1 MEFRTKQFA
10 IAGPIDPMTDYF
22 IPFNERVPSEFLS
35 RMKSLVF
42 GGRYFSIR
50 APRQSGK
57 TSFMQWFM
65 KNVLD
70 GTKLKDIA
78 EDALMEFT
86 ICSVFV
92 DFLSLRSGNA
102 GVRDIINMININ
114 CEHRHIDTMEA
125 I

>member
-1 MEFRTKQFA
+1 MEFRTKKFA
-10 IAGPIDPMTDYF
+10 IAGPIRPNTDYF

-65 KNVLD
+65 KDV
-70 GTKLKDIA
+70 A

-114 CEHRHIDTMEA
+114 CEHRHIDTM
-125 I
+125 